1 MQKLMETI
9 TVNAEEWN
17 ELVRK
22 IDRIAGFI
30 EQLAERLPADNNAW
44 MDEAQVC
51 GYLKVTA

>member
-1 MQKLMETI
+1 METI